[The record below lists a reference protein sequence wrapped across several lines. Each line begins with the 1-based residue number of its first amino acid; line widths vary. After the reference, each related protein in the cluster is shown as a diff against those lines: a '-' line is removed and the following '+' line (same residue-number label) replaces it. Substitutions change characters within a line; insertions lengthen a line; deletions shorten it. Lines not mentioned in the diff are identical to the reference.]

1 MLVLRRLP
9 DRLAVVRL
17 PPDARLPEWVGPD
30 DAGFLSVTRT
40 ADELSVVCAESRVPD
55 GAVSERGWGAFSV
68 RGPLDFGLTGVL
80 ASIATPLAEAG
91 IPVFVISTYDTDH
104 VLVRCADMD
113 RAADRLRRAGHVLE
127 G

>member
-1 MLVLRRLP
+1 MPVLRRL
-9 DRLAVVRL
+9 DVRLAVARL
-17 PPDARLPEWVGPD
+17 PPDARLPEWAGMD
-30 DAGFLSVTRT
+30 EAGFVSVTRT
-40 ADELSVVCAESRVPD
+40 ADELSVVCAESRVPS
-55 GAVSERGWGAFSV
+55 GAVAERGWGAFSV

-104 VLVRCADMD
+104 LLVRWPDMD
-113 RAADRLRRAGHVLE
+113 RAADRLRGAGHLLE